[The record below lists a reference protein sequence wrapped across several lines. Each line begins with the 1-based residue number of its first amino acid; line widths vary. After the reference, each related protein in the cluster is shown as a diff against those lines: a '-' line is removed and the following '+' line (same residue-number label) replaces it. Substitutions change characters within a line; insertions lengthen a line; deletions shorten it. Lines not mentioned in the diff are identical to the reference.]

1 MDVIA
6 GAVQAKRLEF
16 KEVEH
21 GRKEKDNSEKYKRK
35 SI

>member
-1 MDVIA
+1 MLLMQSHQRIN
-6 GAVQAKRLEF
+6 LEF